1 MQNNE
6 LSAITIYVL
15 TFIEITYTWHRRE
28 RHGTKWQGQGLL
40 YTAEKHLE
48 LQGDQKENQDQSVLH
63 LHFIPIRKVANE
75 WNKNLTFLKVL
86 RSPTPKIAPKL
97 PGDTGSQ
104 RTLHNPMEDFPLDP
118 KAKYGNFLD
127 RGICK

>member
-1 MQNNE
+1 M
-6 LSAITIYVL
+6 
-15 TFIEITYTWHRRE
+15 
-28 RHGTKWQGQGLL
+28 
-40 YTAEKHLE
+40 
-48 LQGDQKENQDQSVLH
+48 
-63 LHFIPIRKVANE
+63 
-75 WNKNLTFLKVL
+75 L

-97 PGDTGSQ
+97 PGGAGLQ